1 MLNPVVG
8 VASCLIA
15 GLLAPIQEGGD
26 LERRF
31 VRLLG
36 ETEKAGLVFPDLTK
50 AVLRLDTMAQGPGG
64 DALPRGALDRH
75 ILLRA
80 RADVYAALFTR
91 LEKALGADI
100 EFPLGPG
107 RRAQVRVLEL
117 KKDGVV
123 VRPSAGQLEVRFQ
136 DLEIDWVVEGVRAEV
151 LKSKDRPAVHLAL
164 VLANAGKW
172 EPAFRELGTEDHP
185 HPLIVETRR
194 RAFEAVYAKAEEGRK
209 AKRYAESLES
219 LAAVAAL
226 APGEARLAELR
237 KVILKELSELGRAQA
252 LRQLVK
258 EMEATIG
265 LIDKHFPDG
274 GEVVKAIRDA
284 ARWYDLSDPKLF
296 GLEGKPGA
304 AIVLNEKE
312 GPGQTADLARMP
324 AVCDAFSV
332 RLRFPKGSGAQGG
345 ILWEGRAWTAWIV
358 PAKRLLFVSRWDKA
372 RGEFVD
378 VAEKVV
384 AEAES
389 WSISV
394 FLRDGT
400 YVVSCNDV
408 VAARVPT
415 EAVSHGKLSLNAEK
429 GKVWFDSIWVR
440 KKD

>member
-1 MLNPVVG
+1 MLNLVVG
-8 VASCLIA
+8 VAFCLIA
-15 GLLAPIQEGGD
+15 GLLAPIQEASD

-36 ETEKAGLVFPDLTK
+36 ETEKAGIIFPDLSK
-50 AVLRLDTMAQGPGG
+50 AVLLLDRMAQVPGG
-64 DALPRGALDRH
+64 DSLPRAAIDRH

-80 RADVYAALFTR
+80 RDEVYSALFTR
-91 LEKALGADI
+91 LEKVRGGDI

-107 RRAQVRVLEL
+107 RRVQVRVLEL
-117 KKDGVV
+117 KKDSVV
-123 VRPSAGQLEVRFQ
+123 VRPSAGELEVRFQ
-136 DLEIDWVVEGVRAEV
+136 DLEIDWVVDGVRAEV
-151 LKSKDRPAVHLAL
+151 LKSKGRPAVHLAL
-164 VLANAGKW
+164 VLANAGRW

-194 RAFEAVYAKAEEGRK
+194 RAFDAAYAKAEEGRK
-209 AKRYAESLES
+209 AKRYAEALES

-237 KVILKELSELGRAQA
+237 KVILKDLSELGRAQA
-252 LRQLVK
+252 LRQMVK
-258 EMEATIG
+258 EMEATIAV
-265 LIDKHFPDG
+265 IDKHYPDS

-284 ARWYDLSDPKLF
+284 ARWYDITDPKLF
-296 GLEGKPGA
+296 GLDGKPGA
-304 AIVLNEKE
+304 VIVLNEKE
-312 GPGQTADLARMP
+312 GSGQTADLARMP

-345 ILWEGRAWTAWIV
+345 ILWEGRAWTAWII

-378 VAEKVV
+378 VAEKPVG
-384 AEAES
+384 EAES

-394 FLRDGT
+394 FLRDGN
-400 YVVSCNDV
+400 YVVSCDDV

-440 KKD
+440 KKE